1 MKEQHRRICSVSKQ
15 HDFSFTPAGLHV
27 HPTYPHL
34 GASPDGLISY
44 HCCGDR
50 YHTLVTVVVVAV
62 VVVDEEDILD
72 LEWTTDI
79 RECTR
84 PRMTPHNHML
94 P

>member
-1 MKEQHRRICSVSKQ
+1 M
-15 HDFSFTPAGLHV
+15 
-27 HPTYPHL
+27 
-34 GASPDGLISY
+34 
-44 HCCGDR
+44 
-50 YHTLVTVVVVAV
+50 TVVVVAV

>member
-1 MKEQHRRICSVSKQ
+1 M
-15 HDFSFTPAGLHV
+15 PAGGV
-27 HPTYPHL
+27 APE
-34 GASPDGLISY
+34 PDDIMPVVPP
-44 HCCGDR
+44 
-50 YHTLVTVVVVAV
+50 LVTVVVVAV